1 MRNTFVSKDP
11 LLWKKLYTTYVRPHL
26 EYAIPAW
33 SPYTKAD
40 KHTLEKVQKR
50 ATRTS
55 PSLLGLSYPER
66 LHNLGLTTL
75 ERRRERGDM
84 IQQYKIQAGIDEI
97 SWFATPTT
105 REARSGHRA
114 QLQREVRTSTAQRF
128 NFYTNRI
135 ANNWNKLADATVT
148 ASSTNG
154 FKNRLDIDQKGYYS
168 STELCVTRK

>member
-1 MRNTFVSKDP
+1 M
-11 LLWKKLYTTYVRPHL
+11 LWKKLYTTYVRPHL
-26 EYAIPAW
+26 EYAIHAW

-40 KHTLEKVQKR
+40 KHNLEKVQKM

-55 PSLLGLSYPER
+55 PSLQGLSYPMR
-66 LHNLGLTTL
+66 LHNLGITTL

-105 REARSGHRA
+105 REGRSGHRA

-135 ANNWNKLADATVT
+135 ANNWNKLADSTVT

>member
-1 MRNTFVSKDP
+1 MIY
-11 LLWKKLYTTYVRPHL
+11 LLGVPILKLTNIPWKKYR
-26 EYAIPAW
+26 
-33 SPYTKAD
+33 
-40 KHTLEKVQKR
+40 KR

-55 PSLLGLSYPER
+55 SSLQGLCYPER
-66 LHNLGLTTL
+66 LHNQGLSTL

-105 REARSGHRA
+105 REGRSGHRA